1 MPLCGQPQSSLA
13 MTDISPRLG
22 RARHLPDAFFRAA
35 RENAGRPAQWRRLDN
50 QYEPISYD
58 QLSSRIRHLA
68 SGLLQEG
75 VKPGDRLAI
84 LMENRPEWAAIDY
97 AVLSI
102 GAVVVP
108 LYCSYRPQDIAYV
121 LNDAGVTAV
130 FTSSGKLLE
139 ELGKGLR
146 DCPKVRL
153 RYAIETDALDEQW
166 ISLDELASSEI
177 KAAALEK
184 RLADIDRDTLAT
196 LVYTSGTTANP
207 KGVMLTHGNILA
219 NLEAVPAVIDRFT
232 SDEIML
238 SFLPLAHSLER
249 TCGHF
254 LVYSYGLSVAFA
266 ERPDTVAK
274 NLAEARPSI
283 MISVPRLLEVV
294 RSRIQAQ
301 VAKQS
306 WLRRWLFNTFL
317 DLARRKERGA
327 LANQLHRLL
336 DRLVGEKIR
345 QRFGGRLRMMI
356 SGGAPLSREVGEF
369 FEACGLPVVE
379 GYGLTESSPMIS
391 GNPFADRRFGTVG
404 KVLPGVEVIIAEDGE
419 ILARGANIMAGY
431 WKQKQATREA
441 IIDGWLHTGDI
452 GHLDADGYLHITD
465 RKKDIIVNS
474 GGENIAPQ
482 RVEQLLTAD
491 EMIDQALVYG
501 DRKPYLV
508 ALIVPNPE
516 ACQAW
521 AAEKGLPE
529 TDWQHLCTSEI
540 LKKHLQT
547 RINQLLKSLN
557 PFEQVRRIYL
567 LSEPFTIDSG
577 LMTPTMKLKRRR
589 ICENHSDILE
599 SLYS

>member
-1 MPLCGQPQSSLA
+1 
-13 MTDISPRLG
+13 MTDISPDLKH
-22 RARHLPDAFFRAA
+22 ARHLPGAFFRSAEVN
-35 RENAGRPAQWRRLDN
+35 RDKPAQWQRIDG
-50 QYEPISYD
+50 QYEPINYG
-58 QLSSRIRHLA
+58 QLADRIRHIA
-68 SGLLQEG
+68 SGLLREG
-75 VKPGDRLAI
+75 VKPGDRVAI

-121 LNDAGVTAV
+121 LNDAGAIAV
-130 FTSSGKLLE
+130 FTSGGKLLD
-139 ELGKGLR
+139 ELRKGIR

-153 RYAIETDALDEQW
+153 LYAIEPDTQDGQL
-166 ISLDELASSEI
+166 ISLEMLASGDI
-177 KAAALEK
+177 DAAGLEK
-184 RLADIDRDTLAT
+184 RQATTDRDTLAT

-219 NLEAVPAVIDRFT
+219 NLEAVPAVIDQFT

-274 NLAEARPSI
+274 NLIEARPSI
-283 MISVPRLLEVV
+283 MIAVPRMLEVV
-294 RSRIQAQ
+294 RSRILAQ
-301 VAKQS
+301 VAKQP
-306 WLRRWLFNTFL
+306 WLKRTLFIKFL
-317 DLARRKERGA
+317 DLAGQKQRGPLAA
-327 LANQLHRLL
+327 LLHRLL

-345 QRFGGRLRMMI
+345 QRFGGRLRIMI
-356 SGGAPLSREVGEF
+356 SGGAPLSREIGEF
-369 FEACGLPVVE
+369 FEAFSLPVLE

-391 GNPFADRRFGTVG
+391 GNPLGDRRFGTVG
-404 KVLPGVEVIIAEDGE
+404 KVLPGVEVNIAEDGE

-431 WKQKQATREA
+431 WNQKEATHEA
-441 IIDGWLHTGDI
+441 IVDGWLHTGDI

-491 EMIDQALVYG
+491 ELIDQAIVYG

-508 ALIVPNPE
+508 ALIVPNRE

-521 AAEKGLPE
+521 AAAQGLPE
-529 TDWQHLCTSEI
+529 TDWTHLCASEI

-547 RINQLLKSLN
+547 RISHLLKSLN
-557 PFEQVRRIYL
+557 PFEQVRRIQVL
-567 LSEPFTIDSG
+567 AEPFTIESG
-577 LMTPTMKLKRRR
+577 LMTPTMKLKRRKVY
-589 ICENHSDILE
+589 EKYSGNLE